1 MLNEKTIYCN
11 CLIFSFFTF
20 SKDVITVEQFKADQ
34 TLLEKY
40 LYQCKNGEIHPN
52 DLICL
57 NAKKAKR
64 HLLLDAERARLS
76 AK

>member
-1 MLNEKTIYCN
+1 MKK
-11 CLIFSFFTF
+11 IFIAIVSFFFFTF
-20 SKDVITVEQFKADQ
+20 SKDVITVEQF
-34 TLLEKY
+34 
-40 LYQCKNGEIHPN
+40 KNGEIHPN

>member
-1 MLNEKTIYCN
+1 MRKLFIA
-11 CLIFSFFTF
+11 IASFFFFTF

>member
-1 MLNEKTIYCN
+1 M
-11 CLIFSFFTF
+11 
-20 SKDVITVEQFKADQ
+20 ITVEQFKADQ

-57 NAKKAKR
+57 NAKKAKH
-64 HLLLDAERARLS
+64 HLLLDAERARLL